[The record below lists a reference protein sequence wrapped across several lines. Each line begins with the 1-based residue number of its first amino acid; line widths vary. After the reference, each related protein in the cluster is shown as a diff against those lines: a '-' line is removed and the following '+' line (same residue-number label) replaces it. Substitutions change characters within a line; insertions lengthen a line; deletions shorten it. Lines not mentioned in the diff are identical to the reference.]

1 MGQQY
6 FPIHINHPD
15 SHAHTKI
22 ALKTNLGN
30 LFLSVTLPTTP
41 TTAHTCSRR
50 RSLGKGEA
58 KAGRCSPRQP
68 QLPPLPAPLP
78 GLPTAPCQ
86 ESFLSCGVQWELCVD
101 KLSKSESAKFILGT
115 GTHNCAE
122 SKGALPAPPRWQPAS
137 SGVNT
142 LVRAPTKVKGHRMR
156 PFIANCS

>member
-15 SHAHTKI
+15 SHTQKNSLENEPRKSLFITDSSHHSNNSKHMFQESGSG
-22 ALKTNLGN
+22 KPRLGAA
-30 LFLSVTLPTTP
+30 P
-41 TTAHTCSRR
+41 
-50 RSLGKGEA
+50 LGSA
-58 KAGRCSPRQP
+58 RLQP
-68 QLPPLPAPLP
+68 LPLP
-78 GLPTAPCQ
+78 GLPAAPCQ
-86 ESFLSCGVQWELCVD
+86 EWFSSWELQWELCVD

-122 SKGALPAPPRWQPAS
+122 SKGTLPAPLRWQPAS

-156 PFIANCS
+156 PFIANCL